1 LTSFRDHHRHKN
13 PHKWLVETALMTF
26 QLHLGTMLE
35 LDWRRTSEMAVLNSN
50 QLSSIWCSKAHSAS
64 RPRRMPMLI
73 SNISW
78 DLQHIHHPRSN
89 SGCGTPLPLS
99 IFIIRKGK
107 TLVLFQQGGS
117 VNLGEMRAFL
127 PKIFLLG
134 KTNALW
140 NKISAFQQLTDETI
154 AEAWERL

>member
-1 LTSFRDHHRHKN
+1 
-13 PHKWLVETALMTF
+13 
-26 QLHLGTMLE
+26 
-35 LDWRRTSEMAVLNSN
+35 
-50 QLSSIWCSKAHSAS
+50 
-64 RPRRMPMLI
+64 MPMLI

-89 SGCGTPLPLS
+89 SGCGTPSPLS

-154 AEAWERL
+154 AEAWECL